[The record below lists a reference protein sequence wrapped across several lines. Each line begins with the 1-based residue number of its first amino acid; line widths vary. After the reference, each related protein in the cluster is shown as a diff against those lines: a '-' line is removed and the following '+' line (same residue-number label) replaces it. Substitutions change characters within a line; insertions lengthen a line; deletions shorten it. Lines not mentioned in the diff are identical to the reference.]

1 VAFATTKPLS
11 EHHAVMTIRPL
22 DQRLDH
28 LLVIQSRKPGR
39 REVSLEEMEWAGE
52 RFLPDSEWGHCKDEL
67 KIEYDESDREFV
79 EWYCEKNKIKMPE
92 IHSLEDIKNKLPGYY
107 EELVK
112 DAKSSYRISL
122 NTDLFCL
129 IESKGIENS
138 KNNNMTYLIDDG
150 EYKNKEE
157 FKRWLANTFIAPE
170 LVVSIHHFNDGTVI
184 SQKLADFYFTY
195 LDDYGMASTQDHIN
209 IRATGDHG
217 QAFLV
222 LQKKNLNDNFKPA
235 YYTIVW

>member
-1 VAFATTKPLS
+1 
-11 EHHAVMTIRPL
+11 MTIRPL

-52 RFLPDSEWGHCKDEL
+52 RFLPDSKWEYCKDEL
-67 KIEYDESDREFV
+67 QLEFDDNTPKYIRWFCERMKIR
-79 EWYCEKNKIKMPE
+79 IPE

-112 DAKSSYRISL
+112 EAKSRYETSL
-122 NTDLFCL
+122 NNRLFCL
-129 IESKGIENS
+129 IESEGTENS
-138 KNNNMTYLIDDG
+138 KNNNMTYLIDNGD
-150 EYKNKEE
+150 YKNKEE
-157 FKRWLANTFIAPE
+157 FKRWLSSIFIAPE
-170 LVVSIHHFNDGTVI
+170 LVVSIHNLSDGTVI

-222 LQKKNLNDNFKPA
+222 LQKETLYENFKPA